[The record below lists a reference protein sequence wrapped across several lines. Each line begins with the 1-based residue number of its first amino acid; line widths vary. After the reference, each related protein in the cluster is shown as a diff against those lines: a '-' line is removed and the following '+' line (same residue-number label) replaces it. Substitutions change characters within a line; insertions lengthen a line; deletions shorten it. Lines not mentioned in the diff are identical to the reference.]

1 MELFKDK
8 KTFYAKDQQAWRNWL
23 MKNHAKEQNVWLI
36 IYRKASATPSVYYN
50 ESVDEAICFGWID
63 SVSYKRDEESR
74 YQFYSRR
81 KPKSGW
87 SKVNKGK
94 IIRLTELGLMTEAG
108 LAVIEQAKKD
118 GSWEKLDLVEQLLV
132 PDDLQK
138 LLNKNKK
145 AATYFEAF
153 PRSAKRAILEWIN
166 NAKKEETR
174 QKRIEETARLAA
186 ENIRANYPA
195 QKYK

>member
-8 KTFYAKDQQAWRNWL
+8 KTFYAKDQKAWRNWL

-36 IYRKASATPSVYYN
+36 IYLKASATPSVYYT

-81 KPKSGW
+81 KLKSGW
-87 SKVNKGK
+87 SKVNKEK

-118 GSWEKLDLVEQLLV
+118 GSWEKLDLVEQLII

-138 LLNKNKK
+138 LFAKNKK
-145 AATYFEAF
+145 AKTHFDAF
-153 PRSAKRAILEWIN
+153 SRSAKRTILEWIN
-166 NAKKEETR
+166 NAKREETR
-174 QKRIEETARLAA
+174 QKRIEETVRLAA
-186 ENIRANYPA
+186 ENKKANDQT